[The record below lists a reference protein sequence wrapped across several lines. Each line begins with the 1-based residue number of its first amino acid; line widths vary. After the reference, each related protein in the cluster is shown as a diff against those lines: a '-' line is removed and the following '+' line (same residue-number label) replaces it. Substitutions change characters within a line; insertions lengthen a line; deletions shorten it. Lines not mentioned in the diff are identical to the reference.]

1 MKLYSRRRTIMSFWG
16 KNKKA
21 TAADQKRFKV
31 TKQIG
36 NYMWIDEVNQLIMV
50 STKDMMKPKYLLRF
64 DNIIS
69 FSIVQD
75 NKEVLKKS
83 GVKRAIAG
91 GILFGPTGAIV
102 GAITGSEKSVNYVS
116 NLWIKIDLDGKDTE
130 RNFVNI
136 PLIVARKTAT
146 NSDKYK
152 SVATSVERIIEFL
165 SDITESEDEE
175 SIEIIEET
183 QMNNDDEFEKIK
195 RYKDLLDRGILTQ
208 DEFDKKK
215 QELLKL

>member
-1 MKLYSRRRTIMSFWG
+1 MSFWG

-21 TAADQKRFKV
+21 TATDKKRFKV
-31 TKQIG
+31 TKEIG

-69 FSIVQD
+69 FSIIQD
-75 NKEVLKKS
+75 NKEVLKNN

-102 GAITGSEKSVNYVS
+102 GAITGSEKSISYVS

-152 SVATSVERIIEFL
+152 NITISVERILEFL
-165 SDITESEDEE
+165 SEITESDGEE
-175 SIEIIEET
+175 AVETIEET
-183 QMNNDDEFEKIK
+183 ETDNDDVFEKIK
-195 RYKDLLDRGILTQ
+195 KYKDLLDQGILNQ

-215 QELLKL
+215 KEILEL

>member
-1 MKLYSRRRTIMSFWG
+1 MSFWG

-21 TAADQKRFKV
+21 TAADKKRFKV
-31 TKQIG
+31 TKEIG
-36 NYMWIDEVNQLIMV
+36 DYMWIDEVNQLIMV

-69 FSIVQD
+69 FSIIQD
-75 NKEVLKKS
+75 NKEVLKNN
-83 GVKRAIAG
+83 GVKRALAG
-91 GILFGPTGAIV
+91 GILFGPTAAIV
-102 GAITGSEKSVNYVS
+102 GAITGSEKSISYVS

-136 PLIVARKTAT
+136 PLIVARKTPT

-152 SVATSVERIIEFL
+152 SIATSVERILEFL
-165 SDITESEDEE
+165 SEITESDDEE
-175 SIEIIEET
+175 TIEET
-183 QMNNDDEFEKIK
+183 ETDNGDVFEKIK
-195 RYKDLLDRGILTQ
+195 KYKDLLDQGILTQ

-215 QELLKL
+215 KEILEL

>member
-1 MKLYSRRRTIMSFWG
+1 MSFWG

-102 GAITGSEKSVNYVS
+102 GAITGSEKAVNYVS

-136 PLIVARKTAT
+136 PLIVARRTAT

-175 SIEIIEET
+175 SIEIIEKT

-195 RYKDLLDRGILTQ
+195 RYKDLLDQGILTQ

>member
-1 MKLYSRRRTIMSFWG
+1 MSFWG